1 MTEDWLNREELSQ
14 MEPKKKERLIAF
26 FQELQGCPKK
36 QVMPLFLRFQQEMK
50 AQNLLFTRE
59 EAQLMIRLLKETMS
73 DQEKEKLGKI
83 LQKGEAAGKKHP

>member
-36 QVMPLFLRFQQEMK
+36 QVMPLFLRFQQEMR

-59 EAQLMIRLLKETMS
+59 EAQLMIQLLKETMS

-83 LQKGEAAGKKHP
+83 LQKGESASKKHP